1 MVIEAMKS
9 EEQDAVW
16 DLLGKAEKR
25 PDVSPTFA
33 QDVARKARQM
43 GKPKVGLFARLFGSE
58 VDELNLLRPA
68 AALGVIAA
76 VAIAIVALSGGPKDT
91 PPPVAETPDAPAVSS
106 PLMQEFEEEIVAL
119 EQFDSLLMA
128 NNVSELA
135 DEDIAMLLY

>member
-76 VAIAIVALSGGPKDT
+76 VLD
-91 PPPVAETPDAPAVSS
+91 
-106 PLMQEFEEEIVAL
+106 EFLCNFLYRHEI
-119 EQFDSLLMA
+119 SLLENSSNSKQKMF
-128 NNVSELA
+128 
-135 DEDIAMLLY
+135 LLCS